1 MQTSTSLKAAFIVAL
16 GLSGSLALAQE
27 PATAGAA
34 KAPEAKTRIL
44 TRAEFDKLAAKPERL
59 LILDVRQPDEVTNIG
74 GFPVY
79 LSVQLKDLE
88 NSLAWI
94 PKEREVVVVSNHSAR
109 AGKAGDLL
117 TAKGF
122 KVAGR
127 IGVQNY
133 EAEGGQITKI
143 APKAPKVAEA
153 APAGATAQAAATAK

>member
-1 MQTSTSLKAAFIVAL
+1 MQTSTSLKAALIVAF
-16 GLSGSLALAQE
+16 GLSSSFAVAQE
-27 PATAGAA
+27 SAKAGVA
-34 KAPEAKTRIL
+34 KAPEPKTHIL
-44 TRAEFDKLAAKPERL
+44 TRAEFDKLAAQPERL

-88 NSLAWI
+88 KSLAWI
-94 PKEREVVVVSNHSAR
+94 PKERDVVVVSNHSAR
-109 AGKAGDLL
+109 AGRAGDLL

-133 EAEGGQITKI
+133 EAEGGSITKI
-143 APKAPKVAEA
+143 APKAPKVADA
-153 APAGATAQAAATAK
+153 APAGTAQTAAK

>member
-1 MQTSTSLKAAFIVAL
+1 MQSSTSLKAALIVAL
-16 GLSGSLALAQE
+16 GLSGSLAIAQE
-27 PATAGAA
+27 PAKAGVA
-34 KAPEAKTRIL
+34 KGPEPKTHIL
-44 TRAEFDKLAAKPERL
+44 TRAEFDKLAAQPERL
-59 LILDVRQPDEVTNIG
+59 LILDVRQPDEVTAIG

-79 LSVQLKDLE
+79 LSVQIKDLE
-88 NSLAWI
+88 KSLAWI

-133 EAEGGQITKI
+133 EAEGGAITKI
-143 APKAPKVAEA
+143 APKVPKVAETEQ
-153 APAGATAQAAATAK
+153 AGATAQAAAK